1 VHRKSVFTVAL
12 FWGVASL
19 GTLGIALGAT
29 AEAKQAESANLQLG
43 EIGNSGV
50 SGTAAL
56 KDVEGGVEAT
66 LDVQGLP
73 EEGVE
78 HINHFHEGGTCAD
91 VEDGE
96 NVPVTIPLDPIS
108 ANEDGTGSATTVI
121 ENFTLG
127 QLFDRTQQRI
137 ILVHDEAFEGE
148 GVPPAIACT
157 DVDAASW
164 GQSTIGE
171 STQPLPKS
179 GGTPVGSWL
188 LLPAAAL
195 VVGSAVLGYAVLRR

>member
-1 VHRKSVFTVAL
+1 VHRASVSTMAL
-12 FWGVASL
+12 LWGVASL
-19 GTLGIALGAT
+19 GTLGIAVGAT
-29 AEAKQAESANLQLG
+29 AEAQQAKSANLELD

-73 EEGVE
+73 EAGVE
-78 HINHFHEGGTCAD
+78 HLNHFHEGGTCSD

-108 ANEDGTGSATTVI
+108 ANEDGTGSATTTI
-121 ENFTLG
+121 ENVTLD
-127 QLFDRTQQRI
+127 QLFDRNQQRI
-137 ILVHDEAFEGE
+137 ILVHDEAYEGE
-148 GVPPAIACT
+148 GVPPAIACA
-157 DVDAASW
+157 DVNAAGG
-164 GQSTIGE
+164 GQSTTKE

-179 GGTPVGSWL
+179 GGRPVGSWL

-195 VVGSAVLGYAVLRR
+195 LAGFAVLGYAVLRR